1 MLRMI
6 LTALLIILAIPLFSL
21 VIRRMMGVRQRKWFS
36 YDHINE
42 RHRKLEWRVRIGFVV
57 IILLN
62 TVIVFATGAVE
73 DPPWYME
80 IWWLIFVFVVVLEL
94 LRAYMEYRFVDERK
108 AMAAT
113 LSEAIFDAVLLG
125 SAIATGFYGSI

>member
-1 MLRMI
+1 MLRII
-6 LTALLIILAIPLFSL
+6 LTAVLIILAIALFSL
-21 VIRRMMGVRQRKWFS
+21 VIRRMIGVRQRKWFS

-42 RHRKLEWRVRIGFVV
+42 RHRKLEWRVRIGFVI

-80 IWWLIFVFVVVLEL
+80 VWWLIFVFVVVTEL
-94 LRAYMEYRFVDERK
+94 LRAYMEYRFVDDRK

-113 LSEAIFDAVLLG
+113 LFEVIFGTVLLG

>member
-6 LTALLIILAIPLFSL
+6 LTAVLIILAIALFSL

-42 RHRKLEWRVRIGFVV
+42 RHRKLEWRVRIGFII

-80 IWWLIFVFVVVLEL
+80 VWWLIFVFVVVTEL
-94 LRAYMEYRFVDERK
+94 LRAYMEYRFVDDRK